1 MFRSRLARYNTIN
14 CQQVM
19 PVPVVLKYTLP
30 CTVPKP
36 ICEAPPLFPFPQEP
50 CDPTVIPIEI
60 GKWPPCSNPPPG
72 TILSKDTGVVPSGY
86 LACNGAA
93 VSRTKYAKLFDVI
106 GAYYGEGDGTTTFNV
121 PRLTNDCDPN
131 IMYIINANTQEGIPG
146 TGGSGGSSS
155 GSSSVNSSLQILP
168 YPMDFVP
175 PPGTI
180 LHNTMYFLPP
190 GYLLCNGAEVS
201 RDTYSLL
208 YNMIGVYYGEGDG
221 STTFNVP
228 NLITSSAQ
236 PFQYIIRHEIQM
248 IPCVTIAPNLTV
260 SGLSIPDAQVFSFV

>member
-1 MFRSRLARYNTIN
+1 MFRPRLARYNTIN

-36 ICEAPPLFPFPQEP
+36 ICEVPPLFPFPQEP
-50 CDPTVIPIEI
+50 CDPTIIPIEI
-60 GKWPPCSNPPPG
+60 DKWPPCSNPPPG
-72 TILSKDTGVVPSGY
+72 TILSKELGFVPPGY

-93 VSRTKYAKLFDVI
+93 VSRTKYAKLFAVI
-106 GAYYGEGDGTTTFNV
+106 GTYYGEGDGTTTFNV
-121 PRLTNDCDPN
+121 PQLTNDCDPN
-131 IMYIINANTQEGIPG
+131 VIYIINTDTQHGIPG
-146 TGGSGGSSS
+146 TGGAGGSGS
-155 GSSSVNSSLQILP
+155 GNSSLQILP

-201 RDTYSLL
+201 RETYSLL

-221 STTFNVP
+221 ATTFNTP

-236 PFQYIIRHEIQM
+236 PFKYIIRHEIQM
-248 IPCVTIAPNLTV
+248 IPCVTITPNLTV